1 MKNEKTNKG
10 LLVGFTKWQTTKAYP
25 MFKSFF
31 SKYNIELEFQKID
44 DYVLCVDNNKINLN
58 LNSIWFLHSIG

>member
-1 MKNEKTNKG
+1 
-10 LLVGFTKWQTTKAYP
+10 

-58 LNSIWFLHSIG
+58 LNSI